1 MEKTANA
8 KSLGNLCGSH
18 SCRSLNPLR
27 AGSCAS
33 LGLGLP
39 ALWIRVLSTVCL
51 GLSAILCIRLCIPA
65 RVHIRVR
72 LPSGVRLSTLR
83 IHLPTLLCI
92 WLPAIWGLRLRR
104 IWPAALVGLAPP
116 LVVTRRAETKALSA
130 GAVQAPASA
139 RFQRRQCL
147 LI

>member
-72 LPSGVRLSTLR
+72 LPSGVPLCV
-83 IHLPTLLCI
+83 PTLLCI

-130 GAVQAPASA
+130 GAVQA
-139 RFQRRQCL
+139 
-147 LI
+147 